1 MTGAPDTVVRAVQT
15 DWREAELDETDRA
28 ICAYVEKLIRAPGAM
43 CAGDLEPLRAAW
55 LDDSAIHDAC
65 AVASYFA
72 YMNRIAD
79 GLGVDLEAEMDRT
92 PPWE

>member
-1 MTGAPDTVVRAVQT
+1 VTGAPDTVVRAVQT
-15 DWREAELDETDRA
+15 DWREAELEETDRA
-28 ICAYVEKLIRAPGAM
+28 ICAYVEKLTRTPGAM
-43 CAGDLEPLRAAW
+43 TAGDLDPLRAAG
-55 LDDSAIHDAC
+55 LEDDAIHDVC
-65 AVASYFA
+65 AVTSYFA